1 MSVQKSTLTPAGGES
16 MESDPRHG
24 TENEPREKARGRSRT
39 SMARGPEKVTRVPFG
54 LLGLLGLVAIW
65 VVAAHGGLVDDKWLP
80 GPVEL
85 ITHTWSLATDG
96 YRGTPLATHV
106 LVSMRRTAIG
116 FLLAVA
122 LGVPIGLAMG
132 RYRPVGALLGP
143 TFALLRPIPP
153 IAFIPLAVLYLGLGE
168 ASKIV
173 LIFLAPFMFIVL
185 NAEAGVRS
193 VSSSWIRAGQMLG
206 FSRRQLFT
214 RVILPGSLPS
224 IMVGVRTG
232 AAVSWALVVAA
243 ELISAQEGLGYM
255 VASAGNFFDLET
267 VYAGIF
273 LIGII
278 GFLLDIAARK
288 VENRLLHWQGR

>member
-1 MSVQKSTLTPAGGES
+1 MTLAPHKTTDVP
-16 MESDPRHG
+16 PR
-24 TENEPREKARGRSRT
+24 PRRRPVRALN
-39 SMARGPEKVTRVPFG
+39 RVPLGLAG
-54 LLGLLGLVAIW
+54 LLGLLALW
-65 VVAAHGGLVDDKWLP
+65 VIAVEGGLVEEKWLP
-80 GPVEL
+80 GPDDL
-85 ITHTWSLATDG
+85 IAHIWALITDG

-106 LVSMRRTAIG
+106 LVSIRRTAIG
-116 FLLAVA
+116 FCLAVA
-122 LGVPIGLAMG
+122 AGVPIGLAMG
-132 RYRPVGALLGP
+132 RYRPIGALLGP
-143 TFALLRPIPP
+143 AFALLRPIPP

-168 ASKIV
+168 GSKIL

-185 NAEAGVRS
+185 NAEAGVRA
-193 VSSSWIRAGQMLG
+193 VSSSWVRAGQMLG
-206 FSRRQLFT
+206 FSRRQMFT

-278 GFLLDIAARK
+278 GFLLDIAARAAEK
-288 VENRLLHWQGR
+288 RLLHWQGR